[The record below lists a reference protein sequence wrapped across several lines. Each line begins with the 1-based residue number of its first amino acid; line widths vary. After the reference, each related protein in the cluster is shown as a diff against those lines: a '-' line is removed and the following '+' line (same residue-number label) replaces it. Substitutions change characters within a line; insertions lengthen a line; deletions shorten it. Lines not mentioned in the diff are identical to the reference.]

1 MATKKTTKKDRTEL
15 LVRAHQE
22 INKILDNGLTNGEA
36 DTVLAALWAE
46 TWYPSGKGIATMA
59 AIRFFDKCINAL
71 DLIKDVIDGEEF
83 VTAFMKEYTK
93 DA

>member
-15 LVRAHQE
+15 LVRANQE

-46 TWYPSGKGIATMA
+46 TWYPSGKEISNLA
-59 AIRFFDKCINAL
+59 AIRFFGKCIKAL
-71 DLIKDVIDGEEF
+71 DLIKDVTDEEEF
-83 VTAFMKEYTK
+83 MTAFVKEYTK
-93 DA
+93 DE